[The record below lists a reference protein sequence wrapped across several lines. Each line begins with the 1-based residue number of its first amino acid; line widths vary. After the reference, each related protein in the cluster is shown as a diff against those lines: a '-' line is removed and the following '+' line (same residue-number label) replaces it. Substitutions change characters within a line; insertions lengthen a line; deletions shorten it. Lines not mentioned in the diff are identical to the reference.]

1 MMLTRCPGCAT
12 AFRVS
17 AEQLKVKQGK
27 VRCGQC
33 RQVFNAL
40 SSLVDQAT
48 PAPASES
55 QAAPAPPPPI
65 DATAL
70 SAPSP
75 VLATHPE
82 PPAAVASEPA
92 SPAPAASPGY
102 LDEVFAA
109 VSYSRSHRGR
119 AWAWG
124 AGAVLAACA
133 LLLQATLHFR
143 VELAQSFPA
152 ANPLLQEASLLFGV
166 DPSLPHK
173 ADLLGIETSDLH
185 PGNRAQL
192 VLTAT
197 LKNRAAFVQA
207 YPHLELTLTDVSD
220 QALLRKVL
228 APAEYLP
235 SSVAASGG
243 FAANSEFAFDL
254 TLEASVTGA
263 TGYRI
268 YVFYP

>member
-1 MMLTRCPGCAT
+1 MMLTRCPGCTT

-40 SSLVDQAT
+40 SSLVDQAA

-55 QAAPAPPPPI
+55 QPATAAPPPLE
-65 DATAL
+65 ATEP

-75 VLATHPE
+75 RLATDPE
-82 PPAAVASEPA
+82 APAAVAAEPA

-109 VSYSRSHRGR
+109 VSYRRSHRGR

-124 AGAVLAACA
+124 AAAMLAAGA
-133 LLLQATLHFR
+133 LLLQAALHFR
-143 VELAQSFPA
+143 VELGQSIAA
-152 ANPLLQEASLLFGV
+152 ANPLLQEASRLFGV
-166 DPSLPHK
+166 DSSLPHK

-185 PGNRAQL
+185 PGNHAQL

-197 LKNRAAFVQA
+197 LKNRAAFAQA
-207 YPHLELTLTDVSD
+207 FPHLELTLTDVTD
-220 QALLRKVL
+220 QPLLRKVL